1 MECGNGSRL
10 VHGGTRVNMTFFL
23 RFCFFVAS
31 VLSSFG
37 RTHQREHFMRVG
49 DTTMSTIEW
58 ALGAEAERQ
67 RVSANNIA
75 NINTPGFRS
84 SRVDFESSLAAAMQS
99 NGATAPNA
107 TTHAANTPQNI
118 NGNDVALEDETM
130 ILRKSSLHYDALA
143 EALSMKFSTLRSAM
157 GR

>member
-1 MECGNGSRL
+1 
-10 VHGGTRVNMTFFL
+10 MTFFL

-75 NINTPGFRS
+75 NINTPGFRA
-84 SRVDFESSLAAAMQS
+84 SRVDFESSLAAAIET

>member
-1 MECGNGSRL
+1 
-10 VHGGTRVNMTFFL
+10 MTFFL

-75 NINTPGFRS
+75 NINTPGFRA
-84 SRVDFESSLAAAMQS
+84 SRVDFESSLAAAIET

-143 EALSMKFSTLRSAM
+143 EALSMKFSTLRAAM